1 MAFSYLITTINKTEE
16 QILSIVSK
24 ANVKGIVF
32 VGNQNSESYSEK
44 LIIDQ
49 NIEIHIFNIPG
60 KGVSKNRNLL
70 LSKANSDFIM
80 FLDDDVSFLN
90 DSQRVMEEM
99 IEHASSKFNAH
110 RFNSLSINNQRPINQ
125 IKKNGTVTIMELR
138 NFGVWG
144 IYFNRTFL
152 MKNSLLFDENVGPGS
167 IINHGEDFL
176 FMKNYLKKNKIYQHN
191 YCGFSIE
198 QKDSTWTGQNRD
210 IIRELFSHGFLYKRS
225 FGIFWR
231 QFLFVHFLK
240 HKDLYKDYWKQKYKI
255 CEKGAKYYL
264 ITKKNKNIDKEHLY
278 NELTRGFYE

>member
-1 MAFSYLITTINKTEE
+1 MTFSYLITTINKTEE

-24 ANVKGIVF
+24 ANVKGIVL

-49 NIEIHIFNIPG
+49 NIEIHIFNILG

-70 LSKANSDFIM
+70 LSKANSDYVT

-90 DSQRVMEEM
+90 DSQRIMEEM
-99 IEHASSKFNAH
+99 VERTSGKFNAH
-110 RFNSLSINNQRPINQ
+110 RFNSMSINDQRPINQ
-125 IKKNGTVTIMELR
+125 IEKNGTVTMMELR

-144 IYFNRTFL
+144 IYFNRLFL
-152 MKNSLLFDENVGPGS
+152 IKNSLRFDENVGPGS

-176 FMKNYLKKNKIYQHN
+176 FMKEYLKKNKIYQHN

-198 QKDSTWTGQNRD
+198 QKDSTWNGKNRD
-210 IIRELFSHGFLYKRS
+210 VIRELFSHGFLYKRS

-240 HKDLYKDYWKQKYKI
+240 HKGLYKDYWKQKYKI

-264 ITKKNKNIDKEHLY
+264 ITTKNKNIDKERLY